1 MPLPPQRL
9 LEAEQIPHKVK
20 SVSDYRNIGDIYVEQ
35 IAISTEV
42 CLAPPPPLAP
52 RPVRGRLRRLEP
64 ASVSAS
70 HLAPPP
76 PPPLATQLRS
86 IVMLNCGGIV
96 DLMDHL
102 QTRLDEEDEGS
113 GAPRV

>member
-76 PPPLATQLRS
+76 LPPSPRS
-86 IVMLNCGGIV
+86 C
-96 DLMDHL
+96 
-102 QTRLDEEDEGS
+102 EAS
-113 GAPRV
+113 

>member
-20 SVSDYRNIGDIYVEQ
+20 PVSDYRNLGDIYVEQ
-35 IAISTEV
+35 IASSTEV
-42 CLAPPPPLAP
+42 CPLPPPWPLARFEGGCGGSSP
-52 RPVRGRLRRLEP
+52 LASARPP
-64 ASVSAS
+64 S
-70 HLAPPP
+70 PTP

-113 GAPRV
+113 GAPRL

>member
-1 MPLPPQRL
+1 VPLPPQRL

-20 SVSDYRNIGDIYVEQ
+20 PVSDYRNIGDIYVEQ
-35 IAISTEV
+35 IASSTEV

-52 RPVRGRLRRLEP
+52 RLVRGRLRRLKP

-70 HLAPPP
+70 Q
-76 PPPLATQLRS
+76 PPLATQLRS

>member
-1 MPLPPQRL
+1 MGARATSTHCALAGDGPLASAGL
-9 LEAEQIPHKVK
+9 
-20 SVSDYRNIGDIYVEQ
+20 
-35 IAISTEV
+35 T
-42 CLAPPPPLAP
+42 APP
-52 RPVRGRLRRLEP
+52 
-64 ASVSAS
+64 S
-70 HLAPPP
+70 